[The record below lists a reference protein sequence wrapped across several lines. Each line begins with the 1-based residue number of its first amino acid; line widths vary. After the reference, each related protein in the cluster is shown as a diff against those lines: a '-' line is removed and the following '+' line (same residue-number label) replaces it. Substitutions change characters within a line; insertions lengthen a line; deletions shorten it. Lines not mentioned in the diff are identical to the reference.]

1 MMNPIWIGIDDT
13 DSREGGC
20 TTYVAY
26 QLIKRLYEYGFNI
39 IGYPRL
45 IRLNPNIPWKTRG
58 NGAVV
63 LKISRDEYSNPISI
77 GDEKLLSSRKKKYMN
92 IKDIVE
98 GVIEEYTMFEG
109 KNTNPG
115 YVVLEEQPPYDV
127 YLKAVR
133 EIVSLKTVEEKLKM
147 MPGFWKGYG
156 NKRGLIG
163 AFSAIAWRPM
173 KDKTF
178 ELIAYRE
185 RNRWGTER
193 FVDEESVIKMDEK
206 SPSTFDN
213 YDYIN
218 NYIAI
223 SPHSPCPVLYGIRG
237 EDPDELVYAHSLVLS
252 EKVYGWLIFETNQA
266 TDEHLQ
272 ERKVREVKPFDSVI
286 VTGRVSSIP
295 RTIRGGHV
303 FFSLCDNTGCIE
315 CAAYEPTKNF
325 RTMIRKLLP
334 GDVISV
340 YGGVRDAPLTINIEK
355 IMVIKLVDVFEKI
368 GNPICPRCSKR
379 MKSKGK
385 NQGYKCKICGFE
397 SKIAIVEKK
406 NRDLETGFYEVPV
419 SARRHLSKPLKRI
432 NRI

>member
-1 MMNPIWIGIDDT
+1 MMNTIWIGIDDT

-26 QLIKRLYEYGFNI
+26 QLIKRLYEYGFSI
-39 IGYPRL
+39 IDYPRL

-63 LKISRDEYSNPISI
+63 LKVSRDKNLNPIII
-77 GDEKLLSSRKKKYMN
+77 GDEKLLSSKKRGHRD

-98 GVIEEYTMFEG
+98 SVIEEYTMFGGE
-109 KNTNPG
+109 NTNPG

-133 EIVSLKTVEEKLKM
+133 EIVSLKTVEEKLKTI
-147 MPGFWKGYG
+147 PGFWKGYG

-185 RNRWGTER
+185 KKRWGTER
-193 FVDEESVIKMDEK
+193 FVDEKSVIKMDERC
-206 SPSTFDN
+206 PSTFDN

-252 EKVYGWLIFETNQA
+252 EKVYGWLIFETNQG

-272 ERKVREVKPFDSVI
+272 KKKIRDVKPFDSVI

-303 FFSLCDNTGCIE
+303 FFSLCDDTGCIE

-325 RTMIRKLLP
+325 RRVIRKLLP

-340 YGGVRDAPLTINIEK
+340 YGGVRDVPLTINIEK
-355 IMVIKLVDVFEKI
+355 IRIIKLIDVFEKI
-368 GNPICPRCSKR
+368 GNPICPRCGKR
-379 MKSKGK
+379 MKSKGR

-397 SKIAIVEKK
+397 SKTAIMEKK
-406 NRDLETGFYEVPV
+406 NRDLKTGFYEVPV